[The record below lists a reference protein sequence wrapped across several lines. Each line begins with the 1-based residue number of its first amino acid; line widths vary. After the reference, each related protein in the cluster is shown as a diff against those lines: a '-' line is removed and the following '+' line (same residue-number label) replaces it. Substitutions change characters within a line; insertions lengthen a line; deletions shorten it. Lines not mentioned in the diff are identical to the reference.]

1 MSCVIEQTSS
11 EGSYPKL
18 TIELLVVWTSNARC
32 LLSPGCLSEGR
43 KEKLIQVFQQCTVM
57 RFKQLQSMYLGE
69 NLVQQT
75 IPQMKAD
82 IKKKFETSLRPKVA
96 LEGYGSGQVYTKR
109 L

>member
-1 MSCVIEQTSS
+1 
-11 EGSYPKL
+11 
-18 TIELLVVWTSNARC
+18 
-32 LLSPGCLSEGR
+32 
-43 KEKLIQVFQQCTVM
+43 M

-82 IKKKFETSLRPKVA
+82 IKKNWDLTEAKSLA